1 MAPKP
6 KRRPRQEALYHIA
19 ERQAGYFTA
28 AQAAQTG
35 FSWERLSYYA
45 AQGRFLRV
53 AKGIYRLVQF
63 PASPF
68 EDLFRAWLRCG
79 PGSVISHDSA
89 LAVYGLSDVLPGEVH
104 VTVPRS
110 ASRRRPGIRIHTGKL
125 RPGDVTAREGL
136 PLTTVPRTISD
147 IARGG
152 VGEEHVR
159 QAVSEALRRGLADSR
174 SLLAEAR
181 RRKGRA
187 ALIVRDEVAR
197 LRTVA

>member
-1 MAPKP
+1 MVAKTS
-6 KRRPRQEALYHIA
+6 RRPQHETLYRIA

-28 AQAAQTG
+28 AQAAQAG

-53 AKGIYRLVQF
+53 AKGTYRLVQF

-79 PGSVISHDSA
+79 LTSVVSHDSA
-89 LAVYGLSDVLPGEVH
+89 LAVYGLSDVLPGEVQ

-110 ASRRRPGIRIHTGKL
+110 ASRRRPGIRLHTGNL
-125 RPGDVTAREGL
+125 RPDDITTREGL
-136 PLTTVPRTISD
+136 RLTTVPHTISD
-147 IARGG
+147 VARAGLA
-152 VGEEHVR
+152 EEHVR
-159 QAVSEALRRGLADSR
+159 QAVSEALRRGLTDSR

-187 ALIVRDEVAR
+187 ALIIRDEVAR